1 MSVTTVGITVLLAAG
16 CGSPGA
22 GSPSAGMPTVSGLEK
37 TNLTVGAVP
46 VADEAGL
53 YIAQDEGLFA
63 AEGLHVTID
72 PILSSA
78 DATKGQ
84 NDGKFDITAGN
95 AVSYVQ
101 NQVSHRSDLEIVAE
115 GSLMQPHNQALYT
128 MPGSPVTTVA
138 DLKGRRIGVNV
149 LNNIGT
155 LLISSVLQEDGL
167 SAHDVHFVAVPFPA
181 LGQALKRHV
190 IDVAW
195 LPEPT
200 ASADEQSMG
209 LLELSDLD
217 QGATATFP
225 VGWYVATKAWAKKY
239 PRTLAAFL
247 YALRQGQQIA
257 DTHRTAV
264 EQAME
269 KLPPPYTVPPEIAA
283 VMSLETYPLSITPDI
298 DRSRVQRVADAM
310 YRFKMLKQPFNVS
323 SMLGG
328 RSGLCPLQKQ
338 VPGLSSGDVLPV

>member
-1 MSVTTVGITVLLAAG
+1 MRRRFLRAISVTTVGLSVMLGAG
-16 CGSPGA
+16 CGG
-22 GSPSAGMPTVSGLEK
+22 PSGGLPKVSGLEK

-53 YIAQDEGLFA
+53 FIAQDEGLFA

-101 NQVSHRSDLEIVAE
+101 DQVFHRSDLEIVAE
-115 GSLMQPHNQALYT
+115 GSLMQPANQALYT
-128 MPGSPVTTVA
+128 LPGSPVTTIA
-138 DLKGRRIGVNV
+138 GLKGRRIGVNV

-155 LLISSVLQEDGL
+155 LLISSVLEEHGM
-167 SAHDVHFVAVPFPA
+167 SAHDVHFVPVPFPA
-181 LGQALKRHV
+181 LGQALKRHLV
-190 IDVAW
+190 DVAW

-200 ASADEQSMG
+200 ASANAQSMG
-209 LLELSDLD
+209 LLELCDLD
-217 QGATATFP
+217 QGATAGFP

-239 PRTLAAFL
+239 PRTLVAFL
-247 YALRQGQQIA
+247 TALREGQQIA
-257 DTHRTAV
+257 DSNRTAV

-269 KLPPPYTVPPEIAA
+269 KLPAPFTVSPTIAA
-283 VMSLETYPLSITPDI
+283 VMSIETYPLNVAPNI
-298 DRSRVQRVADAM
+298 DLSRVQRVANEM
-310 YRFKMLKQPFNVS
+310 YQFKMLTQPFQVNT
-323 SMLGG
+323 MLGG
-328 RSGLCPLQKQ
+328 P
-338 VPGLSSGDVLPV
+338 

>member
-1 MSVTTVGITVLLAAG
+1 MRRRFLRAISVTTVGLSVMLGAACSG
-16 CGSPGA
+16 
-22 GSPSAGMPTVSGLEK
+22 PSSSTLSSNDLPRVSGLEK

-78 DATKGQ
+78 DATNGQ

-101 NQVSHRSDLEIVAE
+101 DQVTHRSDLEIVAE
-115 GSLMQPHNQALYT
+115 GSLMQPDNQALYI
-128 MPGSPVTTVA
+128 MPGSPVRTIA
-138 DLKGRRIGVNV
+138 GLKGRRIGVNV

-155 LLISSVLQEDGL
+155 LLISSVLEEHGL
-167 SAHDVHFVAVPFPA
+167 SARDVHFVPVPFPA
-181 LGQALKRHV
+181 LGQALKQHRV
-190 IDVAW
+190 DVAW

-200 ASADEQSMG
+200 ASADAQSMG
-209 LLELSDLD
+209 LLELTDLD
-217 QGATATFP
+217 QGATTGFP

-247 YALRQGQQIA
+247 DALRAGQQIA
-257 DTHRTAV
+257 DSSRTAV

-269 KLPPPYTVPPEIAA
+269 KLPAPFTVSPTIAA
-283 VMSLETYPLSITPDI
+283 VMSLETYPLNVAPNI
-298 DRSRVQRVADAM
+298 DLPRVQRVANEM
-310 YRFKMLKQPFNVS
+310 YQFKMLGQPFQVS
-323 SMLGG
+323 TMLGG
-328 RSGLCPLQKQ
+328 L
-338 VPGLSSGDVLPV
+338 

>member
-1 MSVTTVGITVLLAAG
+1 MRRRFLRALSVTTVGLSIMAGAG
-16 CGSPGA
+16 CSSRGSGP
-22 GSPSAGMPTVSGLEK
+22 PKVSNLEK
-37 TNLTVGAVP
+37 TSLTVGAVP

-72 PILSSA
+72 SILSSA
-78 DATKGQ
+78 DSTKGQ

-101 NQVSHRSDLEIVAE
+101 DQVAHRSDLEIVAE
-115 GSLMQPHNQALYT
+115 GSLMQPNNQALYT
-128 MPGSPVTTVA
+128 MPGSRVRTIA

-155 LLISSVLQEDGL
+155 LLISSVLEEHGM
-167 SAHDVHFVAVPFPA
+167 SVRDVHFVAVPFPA
-181 LGQALKRHV
+181 LGQALHRGSV
-190 IDVAW
+190 DAAW

-200 ASADEQSMG
+200 ASADGQSMG
-209 LLELSDLD
+209 LLELADLD
-217 QGATATFP
+217 QGATAGFP
-225 VGWYVATKAWAKKY
+225 VGWYVVTKAWAKKY

-247 YALRQGQQIA
+247 DALRAGQQIA
-257 DTHRTAV
+257 DSNRTAV

-269 KLPPPYTVPPEIAA
+269 KLPAPFTVSPTIAA
-283 VMSLETYPLSITPDI
+283 VMSIETYPLTIAPDI
-298 DRSRVQRVADAM
+298 NRSRVQRVANEM
-310 YRFKMLKQPFNVS
+310 LQFKMLTQPFQMS

-328 RSGLCPLQKQ
+328 L
-338 VPGLSSGDVLPV
+338 

>member
-1 MSVTTVGITVLLAAG
+1 MRRRFLRAFSVTTVGLSIMAGAG
-16 CGSPGA
+16 CGSPSSG
-22 GSPSAGMPTVSGLEK
+22 PPKVSNLEK

-72 PILSSA
+72 SILSSA

-101 NQVSHRSDLEIVAE
+101 DQVTHQSDLEIVAE
-115 GSLMQPHNQALYT
+115 GSLMQPNNQALYT
-128 MPGSPVTTVA
+128 MPGSPVRTIA

-155 LLISSVLQEDGL
+155 LLISSVLEEHGM
-167 SAHDVHFVAVPFPA
+167 SVRDVHFVPVPFPA

-190 IDVAW
+190 IDAAW

-200 ASADEQSMG
+200 ASADAQSMG
-209 LLELSDLD
+209 LLELADLD
-217 QGATATFP
+217 QGATEGFP
-225 VGWYVATKAWAKKY
+225 VGWYVVTKTWAKKY
-239 PRTLAAFL
+239 PRTLTAFL
-247 YALRQGQQIA
+247 DALRQGQQIA
-257 DTHRTAV
+257 DSSRTAV
-264 EQAME
+264 ERAME
-269 KLPPPYTVPPEIAA
+269 KLPTPFTVSPAIAA
-283 VMSLETYPLSITPDI
+283 VMSLETYPLNIAPNI
-298 DRSRVQRVADAM
+298 DVPRVQRVANEM
-310 YRFKMLKQPFNVS
+310 LQFKMLKQPFQVS

-328 RSGLCPLQKQ
+328 L
-338 VPGLSSGDVLPV
+338 